1 MPIEGEGGKAVPSRA
16 GVTNSFVAGAALL
29 TLLITSACTHASA
42 SDKAGTSRG
51 ATAASHHRGRPA
63 SSIPVVHR
71 GKRRSGHPAGT
82 GHKAHPSTHQSKGA
96 KGSAHT
102 GTHKSRPDAVVT
114 RLPGSTTTLP
124 PMPAA
129 GGSLSYGA
137 TGAAV
142 TALQNRLTA
151 LGYWIGPTDGY
162 FGDSTQQAIYAL
174 QKAAGISRDG
184 VFGPQTRK
192 ALASAILPKPRPSKG
207 YVIQVNLTDDILMV
221 TTNGRLDHI
230 LNTSTGGGYTYYDQ
244 GSANLAVTPTGVFHI
259 YSEIDGLV
267 TDSLGQ
273 LWRPKYFDSGFA
285 IHGDGYV
292 PPIPVSHGCVRV
304 SNEAINWIW
313 DSNIAP
319 MGTEVWVY
327 S

>member
-1 MPIEGEGGKAVPSRA
+1 MPIEGEGGKAVPSRLRL
-16 GVTNSFVAGAALL
+16 TNTFVAAGAALA
-29 TLLITSACTHASA
+29 LLVTSSCTHATASTRAGAGASKSA
-42 SDKAGTSRG
+42 K
-51 ATAASHHRGRPA
+51 SHHKPA
-63 SSIPVVHR
+63 RTGSSIPVVHR
-71 GKRRSGHPAGT
+71 GNPHRRSHPKPPS
-82 GHKAHPSTHQSKGA
+82 HPAHPSKGA
-96 KGSAHT
+96 AHP
-102 GTHKSRPDAVVT
+102 GTAHKSHLGDGVVT
-114 RLPGSTTTLP
+114 KLPGSDKALP
-124 PMPAA
+124 PMPAT
-129 GGSLSYGA
+129 GSLSYGA
-137 TGAAV
+137 TGGAV
-142 TALQNRLTA
+142 SALQNRLTA

-162 FGDSTQQAIYAL
+162 FGDSTQQAIFAL

-192 ALASAILPKPRPSKG
+192 ALARAILPSPRKSKG
-207 YVIQVNLTDDILMV
+207 YVIQVNLADDLLMV
-221 TTNGRLDHI
+221 TRDGRLVHV
-230 LNTSTGGGYTYYDQ
+230 LNTSTGGGYTYYDK
-244 GSANLAVTPTGVFHI
+244 GSANVAITPVGVFHI
-259 YSEIDGLV
+259 YSEINRLV

-304 SNEAINWIW
+304 SNEAINWLW